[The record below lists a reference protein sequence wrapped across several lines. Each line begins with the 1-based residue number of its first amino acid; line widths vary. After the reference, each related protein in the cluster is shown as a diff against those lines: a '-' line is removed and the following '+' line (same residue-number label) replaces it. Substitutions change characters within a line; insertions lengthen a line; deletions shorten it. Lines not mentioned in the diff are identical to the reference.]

1 MLLFSELCTILNFK
15 MDFNLK
21 EISTVTLIL
30 FAIIDVLGS
39 VPVILDI
46 KSKVGHVDAK
56 YATIVSGLIMV
67 VFLFTGNKLLGL
79 IGIDLASF
87 SLAGS
92 IVIFLIGLEMT
103 LNRDIFKSNDSTPKS
118 TSIVPIAFPMIAGA
132 GTLTTLLS
140 LRSEYSIEVILIAIL
155 INLAFIYFV
164 IKFIPKIEN
173 LIGDTGINILRK
185 VFGIILLSIAIK
197 LFSKNLAMLFHFSA

>member
-1 MLLFSELCTILNFK
+1 MPF
-15 MDFNLK
+15 DLK

-56 YATIVSGLIMV
+56 YATGVSGLIMIL
-67 VFLFTGNKLLGL
+67 FLFIGKELLKI
-79 IGIDLASF
+79 IGIDVASF

-92 IVIFLIGLEMT
+92 IVIFLVGLEMT
-103 LNRDIFKSNDSTPKS
+103 LNRDIFKSGNASAKS
-118 TSIVPIAFPMIAGA
+118 TSVVPIAFPMIAGA

-140 LRSEYSIEVILIAIL
+140 LRSEYDVYVILTAIL
-155 INLAFIYFV
+155 INLAIIYFV
-164 IKFIPKIEN
+164 IRFIPKIEN

-185 VFGIILLSIAIK
+185 VFGVILLSIAIK
-197 LFSKNLAMLFHFSA
+197 LFSKNLIVLFHI

>member
-1 MLLFSELCTILNFK
+1 MPFDIKELL
-15 MDFNLK
+15 
-21 EISTVTLIL
+21 TVTLVL

-56 YATIVSGLIMV
+56 YATIVSGFIMII
-67 VFLFTGNKLLGL
+67 FLFIGNQLLRL
-79 IGIDLASF
+79 VGIDVASF

-103 LNRDIFKSNDSTPKS
+103 LNRDIFKSGSANPKS

-140 LRSEYSIEVILIAIL
+140 LRSEYDVLLILIAIL
-155 INLAFIYFV
+155 INLAVIYLV
-164 IKFIPKIEN
+164 IRFIPKIESW
-173 LIGDTGINILRK
+173 LGDTGINVSRK
-185 VFGIILLSIAIK
+185 VFGVILLSISIK
-197 LFSKNLAMLFHFSA
+197 LFSKNLPLLFTF

>member
-1 MLLFSELCTILNFK
+1 MLLYI
-15 MDFNLK
+15 K

-39 VPVILDI
+39 VPVLLDI
-46 KSKVGHVDAK
+46 KSKVGHIDAR
-56 YATIVSGLIMV
+56 YATFVSGLIMV
-67 VFLFTGNKLLGL
+67 VFLFIGKQLLNM
-79 IGIDLASF
+79 IGIDMASF

-103 LNRDIFKSNDSTPKS
+103 LERDIFKSGNSTPKS
-118 TSIVPIAFPMIAGA
+118 SSIVPIAFPIIAGA

-140 LRSEYSIEVILIAIL
+140 LRSEYSMEVILISIV
-155 INLAFIYFV
+155 INLIVIYFV
-164 IKFIPKIEN
+164 LKFIPKIEQ
-173 LIGDTGINILRK
+173 LLGDTGINILRK

-197 LFSKNLAMLFHFSA
+197 LFSKNLSILFHF

>member
-87 SLAGS
+87 SLAG
-92 IVIFLIGLEMT
+92 
-103 LNRDIFKSNDSTPKS
+103 
-118 TSIVPIAFPMIAGA
+118 
-132 GTLTTLLS
+132 LS
-140 LRSEYSIEVILIAIL
+140 
-155 INLAFIYFV
+155 
-164 IKFIPKIEN
+164 
-173 LIGDTGINILRK
+173 
-185 VFGIILLSIAIK
+185 
-197 LFSKNLAMLFHFSA
+197 

>member
-1 MLLFSELCTILNFK
+1 
-15 MDFNLK
+15 MDIK
-21 EISTVTLIL
+21 EITTVTLIL

-56 YATIVSGLIMV
+56 YATIVSGFIMI
-67 VFLFTGNKLLGL
+67 VFLFTGNQLLNL
-79 IGIDLASF
+79 IGIDVASF

-92 IVIFLIGLEMT
+92 IVIFLVGLEMT
-103 LNRDIFKSNDSTPKS
+103 LNRDIFKSGNASVKS
-118 TSIVPIAFPMIAGA
+118 TSVVPIAFPMIAGA

-140 LRSEYSIEVILIAIL
+140 LRSEYDVYVILIAIL
-155 INLAFIYFV
+155 INLAIIYFV
-164 IKFIPKIEN
+164 IRFIPKIEL

-197 LFSKNLAMLFHFSA
+197 LFSKNLTLLFQF